1 MLLQKQYRETCFK
14 KYYELISCL
23 LVSEQNNELFPEVN
37 AISTNHNSR
46 GSKRGEGRYNHRPN
60 DNKNASNHQKWENNK
75 NHYPE
80 DVGFSSI
87 F

>member
-1 MLLQKQYRETCFK
+1 M
-14 KYYELISCL
+14 
-23 LVSEQNNELFPEVN
+23 SEQNNELFPEVN

-60 DNKNASNHQKWENNK
+60 DNKTASNHPKWENNK
-75 NHYPE
+75 NPYPE